1 MSRDY
6 TDEELDLLR
15 ANVYAETGMP
25 ASRADMAIMA
35 QLIPDTYI
43 DRCKAVLAESGH
55 TVAELDTGD
64 KS

>member
-15 ANVYAETGMP
+15 ANVYADTGMP
-25 ASRADMAIMA
+25 VSREQMAVMA

-43 DRCKAVLAESGH
+43 DRLKETLAASGH
-55 TVAELDTGD
+55 TVADLDTGD